1 MQGNVSWERGVLA
14 FEHMQ
19 GRMGMECHFDKVG
32 RESVC
37 GKRGPMDE
45 VVRVYD
51 GAGKVW
57 MRE

>member
-1 MQGNVSWERGVLA
+1 MRGNVSWERGVLA

-19 GRMGMECHFDKVG
+19 RRMGMQCHLDMVG

-37 GKRGPMDE
+37 GKRGPMDGI
-45 VVRVYD
+45 VQVYD

-57 MRE
+57 TGE